1 MRGRLI
7 AAIIFS
13 ILFALFMIF
22 YGGYYLINPDQRGK
36 DILTEFGIPHPA
48 VIAHRGSSI
57 EAPESTRS
65 AYVLARDTGADYLEA
80 DVQRTRDGELV
91 IFHDATLERATNIEE
106 VYPDRAH
113 LEIGNFT
120 YEELQELDAGSW
132 FNEVSHY
139 ARPEYE
145 GEKIITLQELIEIAK
160 GGDHTPGLIL
170 ESKHP
175 EKYRGIEE
183 DIVEVLREEN
193 WLNNEDIND
202 FPEPAGND
210 QEFARTIFFS
220 FSPQSLRNFK
230 ELAPEVPRLLL
241 ITDTM
246 IGRRSWRSWLELA
259 EEEDLAQGLG
269 LKGFMS
275 WPWHIAAAHEK
286 GMFVFP
292 YTINELWQIKVL
304 ARFHSSG
311 FITDRPDVVLSFLD
325 RLPELPDFPELAEE
339 SGE

>member
-1 MRGRLI
+1 MRTRLI
-7 AAIIFS
+7 IAVIFG

-22 YGGYYLINPDQRGK
+22 YGGYYLINPDQRGE
-36 DILTEFGIPHPA
+36 DILAEFGIPHPA

-57 EAPESTRS
+57 EAPESTRA
-65 AYVLARDTGADYLEA
+65 AYVMARDTGADYLEA
-80 DVQRTRDGELV
+80 DVQRTSDGELV
-91 IFHDATLERATNIEE
+91 IFHDANLRRTTNIEE
-106 VYPDRAH
+106 VFPDRAH

-132 FNEVSHY
+132 FNEVSRY
-139 ARPEYE
+139 ASPEYE

-160 GGDHTPGLIL
+160 GGNHTPGLIL

-183 DIVEVLREEN
+183 DIVEVLQEEN
-193 WLNNEDIND
+193 WLDNDEIDD
-202 FPEPAGND
+202 FPEPAEGE

-220 FSPQSLRNFK
+220 FSPQSLRNFR

-246 IGRRSWRSWLELA
+246 IGRRNWSSWLEMA
-259 EEEDLAQGLG
+259 EEEELAQGLG
-269 LKGFMS
+269 PKGFMS
-275 WPWHIAAAHEK
+275 WPWHVAAAHER

-304 ARFHSSG
+304 ARFHASG
-311 FITDRPDVVLSFLD
+311 YITDRPDVVLSFLD
-325 RLPELPDFPELAEE
+325 RLPELPDFPDLAEE
-339 SGE
+339 TGE